1 MEKALEHQRDT
12 ERPRLRQKNEEGDS
26 CSAESRTQ
34 FIVNILLLSDSPTTP
49 N

>member
-12 ERPRLRQKNEEGDS
+12 ETAAVAPEEGDS
-26 CSAESRTQ
+26 WSAESRTQ